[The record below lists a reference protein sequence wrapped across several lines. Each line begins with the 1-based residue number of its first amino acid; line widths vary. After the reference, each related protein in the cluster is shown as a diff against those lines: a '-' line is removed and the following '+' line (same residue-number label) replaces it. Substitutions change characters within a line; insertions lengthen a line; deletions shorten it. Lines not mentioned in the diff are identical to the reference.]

1 MNHLSNIIV
10 EKVRT
15 KKQIKDFI
23 NFPLKLYKG
32 CKYFI
37 PPLYG
42 DEKALFTDKN
52 IYKKTCV
59 SEFFIAY
66 KDGKVVGRI
75 QAIIQK
81 QFNEIHNEKRVRF
94 TRFDAID
101 DIEVS
106 SALFNALYDFA
117 RENDMTTVC
126 GPLGYSDLEREG
138 LLIEGFDQ
146 VSTFEEQYNY
156 DYYQKLIENEG
167 FTKEV
172 DWVEFKI
179 NLPDE
184 KNMKIPR
191 VAKKTLELN
200 KLHVGGVG
208 LSKKQFIK
216 KYKDGIFE
224 CLDETYKEL
233 YGTVPFTEE
242 MKSQIISQFMLL
254 LNKEFLMVICDENE
268 RVVSFALCLPGIGK
282 SLQKSGGR
290 LTPLALI
297 KLLWEA
303 KHPKVIDLALIG
315 VLPEYRAKGVNAV
328 ALNGMVEMMENN
340 DLDHLETNLNL
351 EDNGNVQAQWKYFKA
366 EQHKRRRS
374 FVKNI

>member
-1 MNHLSNIIV
+1 MNKVIV

-15 KKQIKDFI
+15 KKQIKEFI

-42 DEKALFTDKN
+42 DEKALFTEKN
-52 IYKKTCV
+52 IYKKTCI

-81 QFNEIHNEKRVRF
+81 QFNEIHGEKRIRF
-94 TRFDAID
+94 TRFDSID
-101 DIEVS
+101 DTEVS
-106 SALFNALYDFA
+106 SALFSALYDFA
-117 RENDMTTVC
+117 RENGMTTVC

-167 FTKEV
+167 FEKEV

-208 LSKKQFIK
+208 LSKRQFIK
-216 KYKDGIFE
+216 KYKDGIFN
-224 CLDETYKEL
+224 CLDETYKDL
-233 YGTVPFTEE
+233 YGTVPIPKEQQDE
-242 MKSQIISQFMLL
+242 LINQFAAVI
-254 LNKEFLMVICDENE
+254 NIDYFIVICDENE

-290 LTPLALI
+290 LDPITLV
-297 KLLWEA
+297 KLLHEA

-340 DLDHLETNLNL
+340 NLDHLETNLNL
-351 EDNGNVQAQWKYFKA
+351 ETNGNVQAQWKYFKA
-366 EQHKRRRS
+366 TQHKRRRS
-374 FVKNI
+374 FIKQL